1 MRLISYGITVVILI
15 TPSLNQ
21 IDQWHSSTS
30 KFIMFPINFNQ
41 VTGSNRNQMAS
52 RRITSSP
59 TSLFSSS
66 PKEHSHCLHH
76 LIVWHFS
83 PYSRANKLSPQL
95 HPGTSRANKGFFPI
109 ATATDWLKLVIQ
121 IWFVAVFIRL
131 WITPHMICKPS
142 QYFVPFTLT
151 RFLAVTLSMTLV
163 KSKPGPPRRF
173 SLWPPPGD
181 GSLMVRTCVW
191 SRRLIVGLMGWLAAS
206 DSTLITD

>member
-1 MRLISYGITVVILI
+1 
-15 TPSLNQ
+15 
-21 IDQWHSSTS
+21 
-30 KFIMFPINFNQ
+30 MFPINFQPGDRVEPKPNGKSA
-41 VTGSNRNQMAS
+41 GSHHPPHHC
-52 RRITSSP
+52 SP
-59 TSLFSSS
+59 V

-95 HPGTSRANKGFFPI
+95 HPGTSRTNKVFFPI

-173 SLWPPPGD
+173 SLWPPPGRWQLD
-181 GSLMVRTCVW
+181 GGRTCVW